1 MTTFPKK
8 SPGAYMTAL
17 TLAGDT
23 VALVLAS
30 FTAVMVR
37 LFLDGQFEPILYV
50 RLLPVLGVFYGLF
63 ALRGLYPGVLLSP
76 PDELKRLFQA
86 VTLGF
91 LLLMAGTFFSR
102 QTYLYSRS
110 IFLGA
115 WALSLVLVPTIRSLA
130 RHWGGRLGQWGY
142 PAVVL
147 GGGITGRTIV
157 RTMKRTPR
165 LGLKPVAVL
174 DDDPRKKGKS
184 IFGVPVLGSL
194 DLAPDMARSLPG
206 SVAVLAMPG
215 VNRTRLN
222 RIMEEYVPDFARV
235 LLVPDLFG
243 VTSLWVS
250 ALDFSGIL
258 VLDIRQK
265 LLDPHRRM
273 FKRVSELVLLV
284 LAAPFLLLLL
294 AVIAALIKWDSPGP
308 VFFRQQR
315 IGLGGKD
322 IFIWKFRTMVVNAE
336 ECLDEYLE
344 QDAALRE
351 EWESKQKLRCD
362 PRVTRL
368 GRFLRATSL
377 DELPQFYNVL
387 RGEMSL
393 VGPRPIVWAE
403 VKKYRKSFE
412 LYKRVRPGLTGLWQ
426 ISGRSSTSYRLR
438 VELDGYYVR
447 NWSLWFDIYILAKT
461 PFEVFKRKGAY

>member
-1 MTTFPKK
+1 MTAFQRK
-8 SPGAYMTAL
+8 SPGACMTAL

-23 VALVLAS
+23 IALILAG
-30 FTAVMVR
+30 FTAVAVR
-37 LFLDGQFEPILYV
+37 FLLDGQFELMLYV
-50 RLLPVLGVFYGLF
+50 RLLPALSVFYGLF

-102 QTYLYSRS
+102 QSYLYSRA

-115 WALSLVLVPTIRSLA
+115 WALSLGLVPAMRSLA
-130 RHWGGRLGQWGY
+130 RHWGGRLGWWGY
-142 PAVVL
+142 PVVVL
-147 GGGITGRTIV
+147 GGGITGRIIV

-174 DDDPRKKGKS
+174 DDDPRKKGRS
-184 IFGVPVLGSL
+184 LYGVPVLGPL
-194 DLAPDMARSLPG
+194 DLAPDMARNLPG
-206 SVAVLAMPG
+206 SVAILAMPG

-222 RIMEEYVPDFARV
+222 QIMEEYVPGFGRV
-235 LLVPDLFG
+235 MLVPDLFG

-258 VLDIRQK
+258 ALDIRQK
-265 LLDPHRRM
+265 LLDPHRQV
-273 FKRVSELVLLV
+273 FKRASELVLLT
-284 LAAPFLLLLL
+284 LAAPLLLPFFGL
-294 AVIAALIKWDSPGP
+294 IAALIKWDSPGP

-315 IGLGGKD
+315 IGFGGKD

-336 ECLDEYLE
+336 ECLDECLE
-344 QDAALRE
+344 RDPALRA
-351 EWESKQKLRCD
+351 EWESKQKLRHD

-403 VKKYRKSFE
+403 VEKYREGFE

-447 NWSLWFDIYILAKT
+447 NWSLWFDVYILAKT
-461 PFEVFKRKGAY
+461 PLEVFKQKGAF